1 MSILDHFL
9 KKETN
14 KKNKKKKPIPNLR
27 DTRKSWD
34 YWYPLVFGY
43 FYRRLENREEVEDL
57 TSKTLTAF
65 LTTEKKVENPKAF
78 VWQIAKNQLCIFIR
92 QKNKA
97 LLTMSEQD
105 MEGLSSSIDEG
116 SLIEQKGYSENFLM
130 KKKELLELIEKSL
143 KDVEYQIVYQS
154 IILEKNSTEI
164 GQSLNLKPA
173 TVRQKLKRSVS
184 KLKGKYQGL
193 WDKDNADILLLPG
206 FLQGFLPGDW
216 NFLTPDLSGFG
227 LSERVE
233 KGFLKFLDLL
243 GVSFVLHK
251 IQLSKF
257 KFKTPLLAVI
267 ASITILLT
275 IFSLPATSQLKKRS
289 ILYQV
294 FKQDTSSSSVSNDD
308 ENLSAIKFN
317 QEISEQDQKL
327 AQNNTETNL
336 TTSQQPQNL
345 QDSEFIFPTDSP
357 LVSPENQKTSSNS
370 LSQSSNTSSV
380 SNPFENSV
388 SSSQSSSNIVTTP
401 NKVKIA
407 PGQEDESSSSSSQSS
422 KRQKIILTLQGKGCS
437 ALADWNEFEQFDC
450 NLINNQF
457 PDNPVLIRSCTQ
469 DGICKTDVKSIGRDL
484 ENRNYFLSTNWLEIK
499 TITTEPVNSN
509 SKIEYNITLNK
520 LQLLQYNYE
529 TGEVVKNTV
538 ATFENSS
545 QLDCNMRYSNSYNQ
559 DCLPYY
565 SPEEIDAL
573 KEKNI
578 LFLITER
585 EIDEI
590 KANHSF
596 DVETDELTVNIE

>member
-130 KKKELLELIEKSL
+130 KKKKLLELIEKSL

-154 IILEKNSTEI
+154 IILKKNSTEI

-216 NFLTPDLSGFG
+216 NFFTPDLSGFG